1 MPGVSAVPG
10 RAETAPLRIVVC
22 GQQDCATSA
31 LIRAI
36 SEFTVLPG
44 GGAGGHTLLD
54 RGRITLANGL
64 CLELCGVR
72 APDDGAAFGWAVPRA
87 LGLILLLDG
96 ADTAELEACAAQL
109 RGLPR
114 QLHVPSLVALSDPAG
129 QSPGPPAADE
139 VTARRLTGLLGLAPG
154 TPVLTVGE
162 LTRASVRDLLL
173 ALLTGILDG
182 LERSQRE
189 ACSNGAQG

>member
-1 MPGVSAVPG
+1 MPVACARNG

-22 GQQDCATSA
+22 GQRDGATSG

-44 GGAGGHTLLD
+44 GGGAGGHNLLD

-64 CLELCGVR
+64 RLELCGVR
-72 APDDGAAFGWAVPRA
+72 APDDGVAFGWAVPRA

-96 ADTAELEACAAQL
+96 TDTAELEASATHL
-109 RGLPR
+109 RELPR
-114 QLHVPSLVALSDPAG
+114 QLHVPSLVALSAP
-129 QSPGPPAADE
+129 SPGAGHPAADE
-139 VTARRLTGLLGLAPG
+139 VTARRLTGLLGLAPE
-154 TPVLTVGE
+154 TPVLTVAE

-173 ALLTGILDG
+173 ALLTRILDG